1 MNIITQDISFSNTL
15 LTLTNQ
21 RALFWEKHQ
30 ALILSDLHLGK
41 AAHFRKNG
49 IALPTQVTLQD
60 LQRLASLILHFA
72 VKQVIIVG
80 DLLHA
85 GTNTEVNLLQQFIA
99 RFPHIRFMLIR
110 GNHDRFTDEQW
121 KKMGIHETY
130 QDWHLDNIH
139 FRHQASPITP
149 LHTISGHVH
158 PGISVR
164 MPTKKTITF
173 PCFVISAQQ
182 IILPAYSLFTGLDTK
197 LMPAG
202 AIRYAFH
209 EQGIF
214 HIPASTNL

>member
-85 GTNTEVNLLQQFIA
+85 GANTEVNLLQQFIA

-121 KKMGIHETY
+121 KKKGIQEIFDNW
-130 QDWHLDNIH
+130 QLDDIS
-139 FRHQASPITP
+139 FRHQANPT
-149 LHTISGHVH
+149 LDTHTITGH
-158 PGISVR
+158 
-164 MPTKKTITF
+164 M
-173 PCFVISAQQ
+173 
-182 IILPAYSLFTGLDTK
+182 
-197 LMPAG
+197 
-202 AIRYAFH
+202 
-209 EQGIF
+209 
-214 HIPASTNL
+214 